1 MDRMINYGC
10 IQKHDSAE
18 IRTNATHGGIRDYV
32 PDALS
37 YFSTKKT
44 DMAFSQNWEFATRIG
59 DLATRRC
66 RRWK

>member
-18 IRTNATHGGIRDYV
+18 VRTHGGIRDHV
-32 PDALS
+32 PDTLS

-44 DMAFSQNWEFATRIG
+44 DMVFSQNWEFATRIG
-59 DLATRRC
+59 DLTTRRC
-66 RRWK
+66 RSTGSK